1 MQLGTQISVHRP
13 LRIVLRRIYGIDES
27 SGDWEQIT
35 AYYHYKEDQYIQM
48 ERHLERMEDKRQ
60 ARMFPPTKLMEGKRQ
75 TVWEKILKNWGI
87 TNWREKTGKE

>member
-1 MQLGTQISVHRP
+1 
-13 LRIVLRRIYGIDES
+13 
-27 SGDWEQIT
+27 
-35 AYYHYKEDQYIQM
+35 
-48 ERHLERMEDKRQ
+48 MEDKRQ